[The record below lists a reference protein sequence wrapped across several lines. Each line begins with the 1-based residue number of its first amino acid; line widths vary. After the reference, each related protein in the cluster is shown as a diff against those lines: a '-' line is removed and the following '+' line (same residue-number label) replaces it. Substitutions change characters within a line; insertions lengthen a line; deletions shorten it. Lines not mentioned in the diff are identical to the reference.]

1 MSFSPKTFLFDLNG
15 TMIDDMEFHIQVW
28 NEVLNHD
35 LQAGLSLQ
43 EVKNNMYGTGEELL
57 HRVFGK
63 GRFTPAEAAKILRA
77 KEEKYQQV
85 YRPHLDLLPGLFQF
99 LERAKQKGIPMAIG
113 SAAPVFNIDFAIDH
127 LNIRSYFKAIVSGDD
142 VVESKPNPEVFLK
155 AARLTEAAPESCIVF
170 EDAPKGVEAAL
181 NAGMKSVVITT
192 LHEADEFAKYPNV
205 LRFVPDY
212 THLDD
217 LLK

>member
-1 MSFSPKTFLFDLNG
+1 MSFSPTAFLFDLNG

-85 YRPHLDLLPGLFQF
+85 YRPHLDLVPGLFQF
-99 LERAKQKGIPMAIG
+99 LERAKLKGIPMAIG

-155 AARLTEAAPESCIVF
+155 AAHLMDATPESCIVF

-192 LHEADEFAKYPNV
+192 LHEAEEFAKYPNV

>member
-1 MSFSPKTFLFDLNG
+1 MSFSPTAFLFDLNG

-155 AARLTEAAPESCIVF
+155 AAHLMDATPESCIVF

-192 LHEADEFAKYPNV
+192 LHEAEEFAKYPNV